1 MRRSLACLADDAS
14 SVHPAGSLVSLP
26 ACSLQCVHAT
36 WLMQEFFRVGKAIK
50 DSNDNGNC
58 TSREERKEEKKFLFA
73 RSLDNFSPDN
83 LPLVPQEHNPKDYQ
97 FISLSTTHHSHPLDK
112 LSQLCKLDRLGQVM
126 IDSTAHRL
134 FLCLRRCQAG
144 EGDYL
149 GRFEALFL
157 LVAADFARCREAV
170 HDGHGNIHQHV
181 VE

>member
-1 MRRSLACLADDAS
+1 MRACDLANA
-14 SVHPAGSLVSLP
+14 
-26 ACSLQCVHAT
+26 
-36 WLMQEFFRVGKAIK
+36 RVFSCRK
-50 DSNDNGNC
+50 GNQGQQRQWELHEPRR
-58 TSREERKEEKKFLFA
+58 TKRRKKFLFA